1 MSEENNLEN
10 LKEDY
15 KEIQKKYDLPEFE
28 RLNEDFQIEKLAE
41 IETDFLVREIR
52 KFMAD
57 KFMNYLRFIESIL
70 NPVNVQMFVFSI
82 IKSIGEDEKKK
93 LTEVYKKLAKCEIDL
108 IKLDIEFSKEDEVKF
123 IKESF
128 ELWQQMKKDISKVIE
143 VIKKNWDNKIESNGK
158 GYFG

>member
-70 NPVNVQMFVFSI
+70 NPVNVQMFVFLLLSQL
-82 IKSIGEDEKKK
+82 EKKK
-93 LTEVYKKLAKCEIDL
+93 KR
-108 IKLDIEFSKEDEVKF
+108 
-123 IKESF
+123 
-128 ELWQQMKKDISKVIE
+128 
-143 VIKKNWDNKIESNGK
+143 N
-158 GYFG
+158 